1 MAERNKQEV
10 LEYLS
15 RAEVAAVGTSD
26 MGTPRQRM
34 MHFGADD
41 DFNIYVSSMKGD
53 PKVIQWSNIPE
64 TALLIHQGD
73 TFLEMEECEVIG
85 RAEIVQDKADRAK
98 VLELMTSRSPI
109 VANFVKIRATDRLE
123 FIRIR
128 PFTVNTDLFLRF
140 CKEKSLL

>member
-1 MAERNKQEV
+1 MFKSNNAIETNAVLIYCNFAAMAERSKQEV
-10 LEYLS
+10 LDYLS

-64 TALLIHQGD
+64 TALLIHQG
-73 TFLEMEECEVIG
+73 I
-85 RAEIVQDKADRAK
+85 
-98 VLELMTSRSPI
+98 
-109 VANFVKIRATDRLE
+109 
-123 FIRIR
+123 
-128 PFTVNTDLFLRF
+128 PF
-140 CKEKSLL
+140 